1 MNDISFSR
9 VGTRFLTCFPFRPT
23 LRTLSPPPS
32 PLASLHFY
40 RINEFSSCAP
50 VFPGKRRE
58 GGGERLLLR
67 HKGCDCE
74 NVCFAFRRLPPE
86 TRRGGL
92 ASSFAQKRPHCFSW
106 RKQCISRISRLA
118 FKDGEG
124 GKWGKRKERSGEGR
138 RKKKG
143 RGKEM
148 EGGRERRK
156 KVVGAAKVREHG
168 LVHAYA
174 LDCTEGKNLHGTVSC
189 RSQGNTSVKLNF
201 EQNSRVFRREVFRMY
216 RELTQ
221 FSITRTSNPF
231 RYYFSRFERLES

>member
-1 MNDISFSR
+1 MHIAYFASR
-9 VGTRFLTCFPFRPT
+9 VQGW
-23 LRTLSPPPS
+23 
-32 PLASLHFY
+32 
-40 RINEFSSCAP
+40 
-50 VFPGKRRE
+50 
-58 GGGERLLLR
+58 GGGKVGEAKGEERR
-67 HKGCDCE
+67 
-74 NVCFAFRRLPPE
+74 
-86 TRRGGL
+86 
-92 ASSFAQKRPHCFSW
+92 
-106 RKQCISRISRLA
+106 
-118 FKDGEG
+118 
-124 GKWGKRKERSGEGR
+124 GR

-143 RGKEM
+143 RGKKM

-156 KVVGAAKVREHG
+156 KVVGAAKVREHR

>member
-1 MNDISFSR
+1 M
-9 VGTRFLTCFPFRPT
+9 
-23 LRTLSPPPS
+23 
-32 PLASLHFY
+32 
-40 RINEFSSCAP
+40 
-50 VFPGKRRE
+50 
-58 GGGERLLLR
+58 LR

-143 RGKEM
+143 RGKKM

>member
-1 MNDISFSR
+1 MLSEGCRRRRDAGASPRRSHKS
-9 VGTRFLTCFPFRPT
+9 GPT
-23 LRTLSPPPS
+23 
-32 PLASLHFY
+32 
-40 RINEFSSCAP
+40 
-50 VFPGKRRE
+50 VFPGGSNAYRVFRVSRSRMGRGE
-58 GGGERLLLR
+58 SGGSE
-67 HKGCDCE
+67 
-74 NVCFAFRRLPPE
+74 
-86 TRRGGL
+86 RRG
-92 ASSFAQKRPHCFSW
+92 
-106 RKQCISRISRLA
+106 
-118 FKDGEG
+118 E
-124 GKWGKRKERSGEGR
+124 ERRGR

-143 RGKEM
+143 RGKKM

-156 KVVGAAKVREHG
+156 KVVGAAKVREHR

>member
-1 MNDISFSR
+1 MLSEGCRRRRDAGASPRLVSPR
-9 VGTRFLTCFPFRPT
+9 RSHKSGPT
-23 LRTLSPPPS
+23 
-32 PLASLHFY
+32 
-40 RINEFSSCAP
+40 
-50 VFPGKRRE
+50 VFPGGSNAYRVFRVSRSRMGRGKVGEAKGEERR
-58 GGGERLLLR
+58 
-67 HKGCDCE
+67 
-74 NVCFAFRRLPPE
+74 
-86 TRRGGL
+86 
-92 ASSFAQKRPHCFSW
+92 
-106 RKQCISRISRLA
+106 
-118 FKDGEG
+118 
-124 GKWGKRKERSGEGR
+124 GR

-143 RGKEM
+143 RGKKM

>member
-1 MNDISFSR
+1 M
-9 VGTRFLTCFPFRPT
+9 
-23 LRTLSPPPS
+23 
-32 PLASLHFY
+32 
-40 RINEFSSCAP
+40 
-50 VFPGKRRE
+50 
-58 GGGERLLLR
+58 LR

-124 GKWGKRKERSGEGR
+124 GKWGEAKGEERRGR

-143 RGKEM
+143 RGKKM